1 MHIQVTIISRLKAT
15 LSEAKGKERWRKR
28 ETSLSPSRTG
38 PVVYPEQSG
47 RKTLRGKNTLS
58 WKMWKV
64 SWMKPALWRE
74 SYSFRKAVAAPDRPA
89 GCGEFS
95 SWCSFRLD
103 RSYHSTVVS
112 WLFWGFAH
120 NCSCLVQSSFLGHDT
135 PSTCVF
141 LNVRLKLAK
150 AGGHLD
156 VKRDYVVESGSH
168 QVVAMWPKFT
178 SSIV

>member
-1 MHIQVTIISRLKAT
+1 MIEICKGPIYLLAEYISY
-15 LSEAKGKERWRKR
+15 LSCNFEEVF
-28 ETSLSPSRTG
+28 ELC
-38 PVVYPEQSG
+38 V
-47 RKTLRGKNTLS
+47 
-58 WKMWKV
+58 
-64 SWMKPALWRE
+64 
-74 SYSFRKAVAAPDRPA
+74 
-89 GCGEFS
+89 
-95 SWCSFRLD
+95 
-103 RSYHSTVVS
+103 RSYHNIVVS

-141 LNVRLKLAK
+141 LNVRPKLAK